1 MTLEVAVDPYS
12 LSDSEGEA
20 EAEAEAAVHLEPV
33 ATVSSGTGATT
44 VRWTHLRLG
53 ETIIE
58 ISTEGQVKAPG
69 LFQPASSGL
78 PYAGTPYRVLGV
90 ELTPGAY
97 QQYFIHDLVYQAF
110 LGVPPPG
117 WDVRHRT
124 ANYSNNALSN
134 LTILPAS
141 VNRDPFLTAY

>member
-1 MTLEVAVDPYS
+1 MALEVAVDAYS
-12 LSDSEGEA
+12 LSDSDDEGEA
-20 EAEAEAAVHLEPV
+20 AVLSEPV
-33 ATVSSGTGATT
+33 ATVSFGTGATT

-58 ISTEGQVKAPG
+58 VSTEGQVKAPG
-69 LFQPASSGL
+69 LFQPASNGL
-78 PYAGTPYRVLGV
+78 PYTGTPYRVIGV
-90 ELTPGAY
+90 ELTPGNY

-134 LTILPAS
+134 LTILPAH